1 MHGVWFLAI
10 MKIGIRYWQN
20 QVVLGLCTINCM
32 HRIFVIAGKAA
43 DIGLICFEEREER
56 NKHKNLSAVY
66 KHFVQLPLKVD

>member
-1 MHGVWFLAI
+1 
-10 MKIGIRYWQN
+10 
-20 QVVLGLCTINCM
+20 M